1 MNMSKLEKSPTLL
14 SETFREEMASDEHIQ
29 QLLTLLK
36 KAKDD
41 EVRDNICSVLV
52 NLALDEE
59 TGEKI
64 GKSHGIKELL
74 SILSVSNSKE
84 VQKSACTALWNL
96 SSVDSNK
103 DQFDSLAIE
112 QLLTILKQ
120 ASEKKN
126 NEELQADLCGLFQNL
141 ALKDNLRGE
150 LNRLSSAKSLVPLL
164 SHKHLSLLKNATG
177 VLLNLSQDE
186 KTYDEMS
193 DCGIVKLLL
202 PLLTHTNED
211 VLENALGI
219 SWNISLS
226 DPVKKQMIES
236 GAVDV
241 IAHWSDHPT
250 ETLRNYCHGALEVLS
265 QP

>member
-1 MNMSKLEKSPTLL
+1 MEAKQNALTWIAGDHAISAAEVRIITHLRFLSSLGKEKDIFQSSDNDEKKGKEREEKLEKLSQTLTALFELASKESTLNMLGSWGAVDILFDFTSKADVAFFGQPTSVLQNL
-14 SETFREEMASDEHIQ
+14 STLETFREEMASDEHIQ

-141 ALKDNLRGE
+141 ALKGLE
-150 LNRLSSAKSLVPLL
+150 
-164 SHKHLSLLKNATG
+164 
-177 VLLNLSQDE
+177 
-186 KTYDEMS
+186 
-193 DCGIVKLLL
+193 IF
-202 PLLTHTNED
+202 LLTF
-211 VLENALGI
+211 
-219 SWNISLS
+219 
-226 DPVKKQMIES
+226 
-236 GAVDV
+236 
-241 IAHWSDHPT
+241 
-250 ETLRNYCHGALEVLS
+250 
-265 QP
+265 